1 MDRFRLLLAASVLA
15 ALGTAFVI
23 ACEPV
28 PPPPSPINARP
39 DDDNN
44 KKKKKN
50 TGDDDNLSDDDDAHP
65 KKGESDD
72 PLPDGGKPPGRVYAH
87 SQSALYLWD
96 PLVQK
101 LTKIA
106 DFNLEDHGVD
116 SNGEPNERM
125 LDIALDRD
133 SVMYG
138 TTDFGFVQIDPTTA
152 KVTYIKKNTTG
163 FLFPNSL
170 SFVPIGTVDPTK
182 EALVGYVTQGT
193 LATTTYVRVDL
204 ASGALVTIGELNPP
218 GAAKTWKSSGDL
230 IAMIRNG
237 NKAYLT
243 VREVDL
249 DGGVDITA
257 SETDSLAEIDPKTG
271 QIISIKGPIGQSNF
285 YGLGQWAGTAYGF
298 NGGGNVVSINL
309 ETGAGTTITNLKYD
323 DGGVVAWF
331 GAGVTT
337 DSPTAP

>member
-1 MDRFRLLLAASVLA
+1 MDRFRLLLAASAVA

-23 ACEPV
+23 ACEPA
-28 PPPPSPINARP
+28 PATTTPINARP
-39 DDDNN
+39 DDD

-50 TGDDDNLSDDDDAHP
+50 TDDDDVLADDDDSHP
-65 KKGESDD
+65 IKPPADD

-87 SQSALYLWD
+87 SAYALYLWD

-101 LTKIA
+101 LTKVG
-106 DFNLEDHGVD
+106 DFNLKDHGPD
-116 SNGEPNERM
+116 IDGNPLEGM
-125 LDIALDRD
+125 IDIALDRD

-138 TTDFGFVQIDPTTA
+138 TTYFGFVKIDPTTA
-152 KVTYIKKNTTG
+152 KVTYIKESDTI
-163 FLFPNSL
+163 FQFPNSL

-182 EALVGYVTQGT
+182 EALVGYVKKDTA
-193 LATTTYVRVDL
+193 ATTTYVRVDL
-204 ASGALVTIGELNPP
+204 ATGVLVPQGELNPP
-218 GAAKTWKSSGDL
+218 GATKTWKSSGDI

-249 DGGVDITA
+249 ADGGGDLVA
-257 SETDSLAEIDPKTG
+257 SESDSLAEIDPKTG
-271 QIISIKGPIGQSNF
+271 QIISIKGSIGQSNF

-298 NGGGNVVSINL
+298 NGSGNIVSINL
-309 ETGAGTTITNLKYD
+309 DTGAGTTITTLKFD
-323 DGGVVAWF
+323 DGGIVPWY